1 MNTSTQNNIMSKLED
16 DLLRKRIMKKVYM
29 RWLLFKKLPQV
40 LGEIGIIT
48 FLVIFAQSRVSF
60 AAILKNAYSAGIS
73 DPLGIINFSFNALSH
88 TTPSIKMFSALLIV
102 ISVMIIRDIQAT
114 RKYNPLSAAE

>member
-1 MNTSTQNNIMSKLED
+1 M
-16 DLLRKRIMKKVYM
+16 LRKKIMKKVYM

-60 AAILKNAYSAGIS
+60 TAVLKNAYSAGIS
-73 DPLGIINFSFNALSH
+73 DPMGIINFSFNALSH
-88 TTPSIKMFSALLIV
+88 TTPSVKMLSALLMVLSI
-102 ISVMIIRDIQAT
+102 MIIRDIQTT
-114 RKYNPLSAAE
+114 RKYSPLSATE

>member
-1 MNTSTQNNIMSKLED
+1 MNELNNNIINKLEE

-29 RWLLFKKLPQV
+29 RWLLFRKLPQV

-60 AAILKNAYSAGIS
+60 VSVFKNAYAAGMS
-73 DPLGIINFSFNALSH
+73 DPLGIVHFSLAALSH
-88 TTPSIKMFSALLIV
+88 TTPSVKMLTALLAV
-102 ISVMIIRDIQAT
+102 LAVMIIRDIQAT
-114 RKYNPLSAAE
+114 RKYNPLSVQ

>member
-1 MNTSTQNNIMSKLED
+1 MSKLED